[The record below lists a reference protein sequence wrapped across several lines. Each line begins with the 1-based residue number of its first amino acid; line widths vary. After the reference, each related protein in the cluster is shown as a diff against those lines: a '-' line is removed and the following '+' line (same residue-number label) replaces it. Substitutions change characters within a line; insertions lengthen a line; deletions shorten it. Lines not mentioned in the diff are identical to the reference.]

1 MFCYYFVRFS
11 LRFSTHETQIAFY
24 TINEQ
29 RNDKSIKNKSYTTT
43 NTTTTN
49 YDSIT
54 TAVTAVFIAKS
65 SLKMELTRER
75 WDELICFS
83 IHKTHTHTYEKY
95 SHAADSFSVQ
105 LHATSLTHAHT
116 PSLHKHTHTHLTH
129 AHWVFIFVCVFNWN
143 FDFINWCLSNL
154 LQARKGRKNWSK
166 RWKGG
171 ESRR

>member
-54 TAVTAVFIAKS
+54 TAITAVFIAKS

-75 WDELICFS
+75 
-83 IHKTHTHTYEKY
+83 
-95 SHAADSFSVQ
+95 
-105 LHATSLTHAHT
+105 
-116 PSLHKHTHTHLTH
+116 
-129 AHWVFIFVCVFNWN
+129 
-143 FDFINWCLSNL
+143 
-154 LQARKGRKNWSK
+154 
-166 RWKGG
+166 
-171 ESRR
+171 

>member
-29 RNDKSIKNKSYTTT
+29 RNEKSIKNKSYTTT

-54 TAVTAVFIAKS
+54 TAVTADFIAKS
-65 SLKMELTRER
+65 SLKTELMRER
-75 WDELICFS
+75 WDEMSWFVFPFTKLTQKDTRNIHMQLIHFPSNCMQHGLHTYTHLPPS
-83 IHKTHTHTYEKY
+83 HTHTHTYI
-95 SHAADSFSVQ
+95 
-105 LHATSLTHAHT
+105 
-116 PSLHKHTHTHLTH
+116 
-129 AHWVFIFVCVFNWN
+129 AHWVSIFVCVFNWN
-143 FDFINWCLSNL
+143 FDFVNWCLSNL
-154 LQARKGRKNWSK
+154 LQARERKEGEK
-166 RWKGG
+166 RG